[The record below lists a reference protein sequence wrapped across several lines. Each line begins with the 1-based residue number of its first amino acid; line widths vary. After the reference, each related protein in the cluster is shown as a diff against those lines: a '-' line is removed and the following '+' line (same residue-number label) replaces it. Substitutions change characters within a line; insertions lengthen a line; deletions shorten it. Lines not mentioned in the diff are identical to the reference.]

1 MEKRYAMHTVT
12 KSSNADIRQNIRQNF
27 TIGKKWHFI
36 IFHAS
41 YIRYILYILYI
52 RYRYRLD
59 I

>member
-41 YIRYILYILYI
+41 YIRYILYISIY
-52 RYRYRLD
+52 
-59 I
+59 